1 MASND
6 ITLLIFQFCLGRF
19 EGPSE
24 FAVFAALAGIDLRS
38 RGVRGQNGFFAGDRL
53 NCIRNFGSRYL
64 LRTGRPEADASS
76 QDDEAHEQRPGSCKC
91 MHRVIVAGQ
100 EKRSTISASCDCVVP
115 LRSALLYNLP
125 E

>member
-1 MASND
+1 VASND

-24 FAVFAALAGIDLRS
+24 FAVFAGLAGIDCDPEACAAKTASSPGPPELHPELWVEVS
-38 RGVRGQNGFFAGDRL
+38 SAHWP
-53 NCIRNFGSRYL
+53 
-64 LRTGRPEADASS
+64 PEADASS